1 MAVSCTYS
9 PGFGVKITVG
19 LPRHVGREAG
29 FELCDAIDALIRER
43 LDGGVVKGGRGATN
57 EVTGPRV
64 KPGATEGAPA
74 AEAAPLDGPATEA
87 DAEQKRPFMS
97 SEAFAAY
104 AKEESLRRWPH
115 EGTVDL
121 SQIVAFWTIGKSSFR
136 QRVSS
141 GEFVPALEMKGRS
154 KASPKLWGA
163 DAIGKQL
170 ADAGFF
176 MRGIQ

>member
-74 AEAAPLDGPATEA
+74 AEAAPLDGPA
-87 DAEQKRPFMS
+87 AETDVEPKRQYMS

-104 AKEESLRRWPH
+104 AKEESL
-115 EGTVDL
+115 
-121 SQIVAFWTIGKSSFR
+121 K
-136 QRVSS
+136 RVSS